1 MGQSTAWTVYTR
13 PGCSLCDR
21 LLEELAELLGG
32 EAANVSVVDISDN
45 PELEAKYAR
54 RIPVLLA
61 DGDFVCAYSLDVERV
76 KGFLHD

>member
-1 MGQSTAWTVYTR
+1 MPAWTVYTR

-21 LLEELAELLGG
+21 LLDELADLLGS

-45 PELEAKYAR
+45 SELEAKYAR

-61 DGDFVCAYSLDVERV
+61 DGDFVCAYTLDSDRV